1 MSENIKTSFVP
12 SSKDGEREGMEH
24 GKDRSPDIGP
34 SGGDGIPK
42 TGPLGTTL
50 FDEPERSLLRR
61 WLRAFRAQGNAKA
74 ENPDVSWRRQ
84 KRWANIGWEV
94 FERKA
99 LLLAAARDLEENGVP
114 NPLKLAATD
123 IFVEK
128 AQRYLTIRARLLYW
142 TGILIALLLVA
153 TLGGASWYVFT
164 RRPQDILQ
172 ITWSNEPVS
181 TAFVTVVIL
190 KATTAGGFVAAIA
203 YFLVSLCRALLH
215 ESTVLYSR
223 RHSLRF
229 GRLFVYLMSEKMSRE
244 DLVAVFNWNAEFST
258 AFKDIQP
265 DQMTKTAII
274 KAMEI
279 PRDLVKAIN
288 EGRKEHESNSDNDK
302 SSK

>member
-1 MSENIKTSFVP
+1 MSEKAKTSSIDSEP
-12 SSKDGEREGMEH
+12 SGTKDGNVLKM
-24 GKDRSPDIGP
+24 GP
-34 SGGDGIPK
+34 FGI
-42 TGPLGTTL
+42 TL
-50 FDEPERSLLRR
+50 FDESERSLLRR
-61 WLRAFRAQGNAKA
+61 WLQAFQPGGDAKVR
-74 ENPDVSWRRQ
+74 NPDISSRRR
-84 KRWANIGWEV
+84 KRWENIGWEV

-128 AQRYLTIRARLLYW
+128 AQRYLTVRARLLYW
-142 TGILIALLLVA
+142 TGIFVALLLVGM
-153 TLGGASWYVFT
+153 LSGAAWYVFT
-164 RRPQDILQ
+164 RRPDAILQ
-172 ITWSNEPVS
+172 ITWPNEPVS

-279 PRDLVKAIN
+279 PRDLVKSITESRKQR
-288 EGRKEHESNSDNDK
+288 EGKNDNDE